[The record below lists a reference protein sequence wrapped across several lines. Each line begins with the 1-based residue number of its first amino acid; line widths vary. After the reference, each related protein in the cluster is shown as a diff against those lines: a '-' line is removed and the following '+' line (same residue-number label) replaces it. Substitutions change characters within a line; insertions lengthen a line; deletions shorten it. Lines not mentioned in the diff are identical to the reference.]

1 MHTWARGCCVVLCQ
15 GDYGWTRL
23 EMAVRGLI
31 ALCGSEASVNGT
43 SVDRPDSG
51 TGKCCIEAPVR
62 GVAVVDGTFV
72 SVDDL

>member
-1 MHTWARGCCVVLCQ
+1 
-15 GDYGWTRL
+15 
-23 EMAVRGLI
+23 MAVRGLI